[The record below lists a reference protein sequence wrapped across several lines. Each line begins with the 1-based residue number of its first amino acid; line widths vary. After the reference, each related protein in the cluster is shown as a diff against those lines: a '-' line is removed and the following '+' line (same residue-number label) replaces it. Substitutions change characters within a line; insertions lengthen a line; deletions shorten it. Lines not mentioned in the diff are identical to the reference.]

1 MLKILKPYL
10 FNMGFDALI
19 IGGGVSGLQCALVLG
34 SAKNKAFVIDKKIGI
49 IVHQKAS
56 HLQNAL
62 FNNVLGLPE
71 KTIGKNLLI
80 EGRQQ
85 LSSLYPAI
93 SQIENEKVIAVT
105 DTVGG
110 YMVRTNKNTY
120 TSKIV
125 IIALNYAK
133 PFLIKG
139 LDAFIE
145 PHKKANPEKDRIQLK
160 NKDSFI
166 KKGMYCCG
174 TIAGCRSQF
183 SIAAGSGAAVA
194 TDILTLWNNGNHV
207 KVHDKI

>member
-1 MLKILKPYL
+1 
-10 FNMGFDALI
+10 MGFDAFI

-34 SAKNKAFVIDKKIGI
+34 SAKNKPFAIDKKIGI
-49 IVHQKAS
+49 VVHQKAS

-71 KTIGKNLLI
+71 KTIGKDLLI
-80 EGRQQ
+80 KGRQQ
-85 LSSLYPAI
+85 LSTLYPAI
-93 SQIENEKVIAVT
+93 SQIENEKVISIT

-110 YMVRTNKNTY
+110 FIVLTNKNTY

-125 IIALNYAK
+125 IIALNYSK
-133 PFLIKG
+133 PFMIKG
-139 LDAFIE
+139 LDTFIE

-160 NKDSFI
+160 NKDSLI

-183 SIAAGSGAAVA
+183 AIAAGSGAAVA
-194 TDILTLWNNGNHV
+194 TDVLTVWNNGKHV
-207 KVHDKI
+207 KIHDKT